1 MRISNGTTAGTVTID
16 TDATGITIWHSSG
29 NFDYP
34 TILVAKYNAAFG
46 WMIENKVLWNAIA
59 TQQSIQVQAA
69 QLRYLTYL
77 RSSLIIGS
85 LQIAH
90 SKN

>member
-1 MRISNGTTAGTVTID
+1 MINGTTAGTVTID
-16 TDATGITIWHSSG
+16 TDATGIKVWHSSG
-29 NFDYP
+29 AFDYP
-34 TILVAKYNAAFG
+34 TLLVATYNAAFG
-46 WMIENKVLWNAIA
+46 WRIENRLLWNAIV

-69 QLRYLTYL
+69 QLRYATYL
-77 RSSLIIGS
+77 RNSLIIGS